1 MFKAICGTSEMA
13 TLSSLEEFVQG
24 IEQDLLGEMQAQQI
38 SKKEDSLEINHGGVI
53 VRFNL
58 G

>member
-1 MFKAICGTSEMA
+1 MA

-38 SKKEDSLEINHGGVI
+38 SKKEDSLEINLGGVI